1 MALLFN
7 FFVFPFSLGNEGIKQ
22 KENDPLFPFLSFFF
36 SGKRKKKKKMGG
48 NGGLIREFKCEKQKG
63 KILWL
68 CGVTVYLITNL
79 NIKQERKTLSV
90 CSL

>member
-36 SGKRKKKKKMGG
+36 REKKNKKWGEMA
-48 NGGLIREFKCEKQKG
+48 
-63 KILWL
+63 
-68 CGVTVYLITNL
+68 V
-79 NIKQERKTLSV
+79 
-90 CSL
+90 